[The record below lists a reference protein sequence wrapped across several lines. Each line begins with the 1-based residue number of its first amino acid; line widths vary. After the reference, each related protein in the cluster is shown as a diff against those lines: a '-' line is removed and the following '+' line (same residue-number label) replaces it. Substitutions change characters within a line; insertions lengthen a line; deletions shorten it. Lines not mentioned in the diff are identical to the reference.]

1 MRPQH
6 WPKAL
11 TIQDQFLLK
20 GVTSSVAALVV
31 PAIKRVLP
39 LALTVRPL
47 VLTIVSNTVR
57 PPLRL
62 VPVPEQ
68 LGLGLGREIQ
78 VAQRPA
84 WPMLS
89 EIFLAILEARIQ
101 IAATV
106 ASAVRRAPL
115 LAPDSLFLGLPT
127 ASIGS

>member
-1 MRPQH
+1 LRPQH

-68 LGLGLGREIQ
+68 LGLGLEIQ

>member
-68 LGLGLGREIQ
+68 LGLGLEIQ

>member
-1 MRPQH
+1 M
-6 WPKAL
+6 
-11 TIQDQFLLK
+11 
-20 GVTSSVAALVV
+20 AALVV

-68 LGLGLGREIQ
+68 LGLGLEIQ

>member
-1 MRPQH
+1 LRPQH

-68 LGLGLGREIQ
+68 LGLEIQ

>member
-1 MRPQH
+1 M
-6 WPKAL
+6 
-11 TIQDQFLLK
+11 
-20 GVTSSVAALVV
+20 AALVV

-68 LGLGLGREIQ
+68 LGLGLGLGLEIQ

>member
-1 MRPQH
+1 LRPQH

-68 LGLGLGREIQ
+68 LGLGLGLEIQ